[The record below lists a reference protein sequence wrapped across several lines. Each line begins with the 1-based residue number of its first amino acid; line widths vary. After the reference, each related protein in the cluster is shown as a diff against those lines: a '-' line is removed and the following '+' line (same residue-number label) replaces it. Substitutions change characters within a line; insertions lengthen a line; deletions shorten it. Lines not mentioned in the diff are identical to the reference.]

1 MTTRY
6 GIAGVGQTTVTG
18 SGFNSIMKNQVK
30 RLTSGISG
38 SGFSSMAKFKHD
50 NQLNK
55 MPRFI
60 QKARNNIRYQK

>member
-6 GIAGVGQTTVTG
+6 GITGVSQTAVSG

-38 SGFSSMAKFKHD
+38 SGFSNVAKFKHD
-50 NQLNK
+50 DQL
-55 MPRFI
+55 PRFI